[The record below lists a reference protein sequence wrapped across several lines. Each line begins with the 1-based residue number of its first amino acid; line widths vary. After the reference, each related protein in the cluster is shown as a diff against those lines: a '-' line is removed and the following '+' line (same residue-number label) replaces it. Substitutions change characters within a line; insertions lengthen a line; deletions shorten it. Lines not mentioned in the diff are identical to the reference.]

1 MVLAA
6 LRSADSKG
14 VYMAHAA
21 RREQDEGAGRVINSV
36 AKSEK
41 RAIEAVRDFVETVN
55 RALPDIGEDGGP
67 RQQII
72 DSAFKMT
79 EQLVGASNELAHRVV
94 KVGQVA
100 AQRVPGQK
108 SAARRAA
115 ARKKTAAPKAAAK
128 KAPAPKAA
136 AKKTA
141 APKTPSSEVLSPV
154 AHPVADSEAHQA
166 GARPDPTYHS
176 DSVEYPPEHR
186 NVHHNNNNCPNGKQ
200 IKPEHR
206 EAGTGGK
213 PLCRRC

>member
-1 MVLAA
+1 
-6 LRSADSKG
+6 
-14 VYMAHAA
+14 MAHAA
-21 RREQDEGAGRVINSV
+21 RREQAKGADRVINSV
-36 AKSEK
+36 AKAEK
-41 RAIEAVRDFVETVN
+41 KAIEAVRDFVETVN

-72 DSAFKMT
+72 DSAFNMT

-108 SAARRAA
+108 SATRRVP

-128 KAPAPKAA
+128 KAPARKAA

-141 APKTPSSEVLSPV
+141 AMSPSSEVLGPT
-154 AHPVADSEAHQA
+154 AHPVADSEARRARA
-166 GARPDPTYHS
+166 GEDPTYHTN
-176 DSVEYPPEHR
+176 SVEYPPEHR
-186 NVHHNNNNCPNGKQ
+186 NVYHHNNNCPSGKQ

>member
-6 LRSADSKG
+6 IRSADSKG
-14 VYMAHAA
+14 VRMAHAA
-21 RREQDEGAGRVINSV
+21 GGEQDEGAGRVINSV
-36 AKSEK
+36 ARAEK

-79 EQLVGASNELAHRVV
+79 EQLVGTSNELAHRVV

-108 SAARRAA
+108 SAARSAA
-115 ARKKTAAPKAAAK
+115 ARK

-141 APKTPSSEVLSPV
+141 AVKSPSSDVLRPAV
-154 AHPVADSEAHQA
+154 HPVADSEAHQA
-166 GARPDPTYHS
+166 GARPDPTYHTN
-176 DSVEYPPEHR
+176 SVEYPPEHR
-186 NVHHNNNNCPNGKQ
+186 NVHHHNNNCPSGKQ